1 MPKVVMAGE
10 GTFSF
15 SEKAEDML
23 RKMGADPYDISR
35 HDSRLI
41 KAVEFLGAKVSYD
54 GNPFIIEEVVDKYM
68 IVCFN
73 DGYEKL
79 ITPENADWIS
89 SKKH

>member
-1 MPKVVMAGE
+1 MPKVVMADE
-10 GTFSF
+10 GTFSL
-15 SEKAEDML
+15 SEKADDML

-35 HDSRLI
+35 HDPRLI
-41 KAVEFLGAKVSYD
+41 KTVEFLGAEASYD

-68 IVCFN
+68 IVCF
-73 DGYEKL
+73 DGYEEL